1 MVISKHSSTRIRLSE
16 VRVRGSG
23 SVPKCRGS
31 GSVPKCHGSATVQ
44 HWLIW
49 YKVIFAWTLKSL
61 YLSRECHDVQISV
74 KKIPKEKAALRNQ
87 SKKSVQ
93 IAANSAKSAPVR
105 QDIRT
110 LHQKRVSIYTSSEE
124 EDEEKVR
131 RPGRSSDLSVA
142 PAAAS
147 PALHPNSKHGV
158 EILGEFFSSKESK
171 EME

>member
-1 MVISKHSSTRIRLSE
+1 MH
-16 VRVRGSG
+16 
-23 SVPKCRGS
+23 
-31 GSVPKCHGSATVQ
+31 
-44 HWLIW
+44 
-49 YKVIFAWTLKSL
+49 
-61 YLSRECHDVQISV
+61 ISV

-93 IAANSAKSAPVR
+93 IAANSVKSAPVR

-124 EDEEKVR
+124 EEEEEKGEEKVR
-131 RPGRSSDLSVA
+131 RPGRSSDVSVA

-158 EILGEFFSSKESK
+158 EILGEFFYFKESK
-171 EME
+171 ETEWRIGG

>member
-1 MVISKHSSTRIRLSE
+1 M
-16 VRVRGSG
+16 
-23 SVPKCRGS
+23 
-31 GSVPKCHGSATVQ
+31 
-44 HWLIW
+44 
-49 YKVIFAWTLKSL
+49 
-61 YLSRECHDVQISV
+61 

-93 IAANSAKSAPVR
+93 IAANSTKSAPVR

-124 EDEEKVR
+124 EEEEKEEEKVR
-131 RPGRSSDLSVA
+131 RPGRSSDVSVA
-142 PAAAS
+142 PAAS

-171 EME
+171 ITEMEITKNKNL

>member
-1 MVISKHSSTRIRLSE
+1 
-16 VRVRGSG
+16 
-23 SVPKCRGS
+23 
-31 GSVPKCHGSATVQ
+31 
-44 HWLIW
+44 
-49 YKVIFAWTLKSL
+49 
-61 YLSRECHDVQISV
+61 V

-124 EDEEKVR
+124 EEEEKDEEKVR
-131 RPGRSSDLSVA
+131 RPGRSSDVSVA

-158 EILGEFFSSKESK
+158 EILGEFFSSKERK
-171 EME
+171 ETEWR

>member
-1 MVISKHSSTRIRLSE
+1 M
-16 VRVRGSG
+16 
-23 SVPKCRGS
+23 
-31 GSVPKCHGSATVQ
+31 
-44 HWLIW
+44 
-49 YKVIFAWTLKSL
+49 
-61 YLSRECHDVQISV
+61 

-124 EDEEKVR
+124 EEEEKDEEKVR
-131 RPGRSSDLSVA
+131 RPGRSSDVSVA

-158 EILGEFFSSKESK
+158 EILGEFFSSKES
-171 EME
+171 MATAW